1 VSFCQQVKALIWK
14 NYILKRRHW
23 KMALIELVMPL
34 VYCVVFLATIGA
46 FSKKDSTLDNYLRHE
61 FYTFVQYLGLLP
73 LLFVSFGMFINFQI
87 PREKAINLDSSLII
101 MNVSPV
107 ASEVSIM
114 IIQQVTALLLMM
126 AAGLVQIS
134 YLLLSNNL
142 ENNTAKNK
150 FLVLLTVL
158 CIEMMIVISILTSRL
173 SGRSLLI
180 STQIGQLV

>member
-1 VSFCQQVKALIWK
+1 MSQGG
-14 NYILKRRHW
+14 N
-23 KMALIELVMPL
+23 
-34 VYCVVFLATIGA
+34 TI
-46 FSKKDSTLDNYLRHE
+46 
-61 FYTFVQYLGLLP
+61 
-73 LLFVSFGMFINFQI
+73 FGMFINFQI

-126 AAGLVQIS
+126 ASGLVQIS

-150 FLVLLTVL
+150 FLVLLTL
-158 CIEMMIVISILTSRL
+158 LLIEMMIVISILTSRL